1 MELDARGGLAG
12 ARGLAQVHMAIV
24 QVRASRS
31 RFRPLVLE
39 TARCCREHRLGAH
52 ACALHMSP
60 WVASMCS
67 WHCEGRT
74 SAWREA
80 LCHQRRVPDAHVPSH
95 GGGSAAALA
104 SDGLRVPLLR
114 CRVSHEPS
122 PRLRAREGFP
132 CFAAGSATNH
142 RRDAASRRWAEGSL
156 DLLQGQ
162 RALNTQTFVANSR

>member
-1 MELDARGGLAG
+1 MHFVELDARGGLAG

-24 QVRASRS
+24 QVRAPRS

-39 TARCCREHRLGAH
+39 TARCRREHRLGAH
-52 ACALHMSP
+52 VCALHMSP

-122 PRLRAREGFP
+122 PRRCAREGV
-132 CFAAGSATNH
+132 SL
-142 RRDAASRRWAEGSL
+142 AS
-156 DLLQGQ
+156 LQGQ
-162 RALNTQTFVANSR
+162 HFRFPIHTPRDDSRRGWLREWSRVT